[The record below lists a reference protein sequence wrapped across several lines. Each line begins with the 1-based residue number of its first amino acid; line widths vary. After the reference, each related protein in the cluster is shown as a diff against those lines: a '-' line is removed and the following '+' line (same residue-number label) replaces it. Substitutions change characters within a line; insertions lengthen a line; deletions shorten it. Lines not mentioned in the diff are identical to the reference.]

1 MRNTCIHCDSHG
13 YMNYVYSL
21 PWSQIYKLRALNAV
35 ATDILTSTFIS
46 VGTDIPN
53 VCFHELGVFTAIL
66 RINKLLALNAVTT
79 DILRT
84 FTAIDTDIRITCFHC
99 HSHGYTDYLH

>member
-35 ATDILTSTFIS
+35 ATDILTSTFIT

-53 VCFHELGVFTAIL
+53 VCFHELGVFTAI
-66 RINKLLALNAVTT
+66 VTHKQT
-79 DILRT
+79 
-84 FTAIDTDIRITCFHC
+84 TCIKC
-99 HSHGYTDYLH
+99 RNHGYTTYIHCYRHGYTNYVFSLP